1 MSKDNRKER
10 IVAIRL
16 LRNAIKMVEDPG
28 SWPHAENPGEY
39 MLADAM
45 TYLAWGDTHNALA
58 HIREYEEW
66 KTTGKMSWIIK
77 EGEEYKKEMK
87 AMSKFG
93 RGRMRKKKNKNNKN
107 K

>member
-1 MSKDNRKER
+1 MREDNRDER
-10 IVAIRL
+10 IAAIRL

-39 MLADAM
+39 LLADAM

-58 HIREYEEW
+58 HIREYEER
-66 KTTGKMSWIIK
+66 KTTEKMSWVFK

-87 AMSKFG
+87 AMRKFV
-93 RGRMRKKKNKNNKN
+93 RERMRKKTKNKNK
-107 K
+107 